1 MPKASPIQT
10 NFTAGEWSPLLDGR
24 VDLSK
29 YSNACKTLQNFV
41 SMAHGP
47 ARRRSGARHVVSV
60 KTAANQ
66 TGLIPFEFSVVQ
78 AYIIEVGD
86 LYLRFYRDNGRIEDP
101 PGTPVEV
108 VSPYVQA
115 DLFDSAGRFLIKF
128 AQSADVLYLVHPNYE
143 PRKLTRTSHIAWTLT
158 TIDPQ
163 DGPFLVTNITATTLG
178 LSGTSG
184 SVTVT
189 ASAVAGINRGS
200 GFLTTDVGRLIR
212 WQDPANDWTWLEI
225 TAHTSTTVVTATI
238 RGPNASAGT
247 ATTTWRLGVWSDTTG
262 WPSSVIFFEERL
274 TFAGP
279 TDNPQR
285 MDLSRSG
292 DFENFQPTDPDGT
305 VVGDHALALTL
316 SANNVNAI
324 RWLMDDEKGLQ
335 VGTTGG
341 EWIVRPNTL
350 DEVLTPD
357 NATGRRSSNYGSAN
371 LMAFKIGRATYY
383 VQRSGRELRELAY
396 VFEDD
401 GFRSPDMSLLAEHIT
416 GTGIVGLAYQQQPDR
431 VLWAARADGVLVGM
445 TINRVQDVIGW
456 HQHPL
461 GGFSDAGQT
470 TGPVVESIAAIPSSD
485 GSRDELWM
493 VVRRFINGATVR
505 YVEYLDDSW
514 DDGDQVDAFFVDSGL
529 SYDGAPATVFSGLDH
544 LEGQTVAILADGA
557 VTPTA
562 VVVSG
567 AVTITEPASRV
578 HIGLPITYRLQ
589 TMRFEA
595 GAADGTAQGK
605 IKRIHRVVFRFYRSL
620 GPRAGP
626 DVTRLDDIPDVTFRD
641 PATLMGTADPL
652 FSGDA
657 RITWPGS
664 YETAGHVVL
673 EGSEPLPCTVI
684 AIMPQLLTQD
694 T

>member
-1 MPKASPIQT
+1 MPKASPIFT
-10 NFTAGEWSPLLDGR
+10 NFTAGEWSPFLDGR
-24 VDLSK
+24 IDLSK
-29 YSNACKTLQNFV
+29 YANALKTEQNFV

-47 ARRRSGARHVVSV
+47 ARRRSGTRHVAAV
-60 KTAANQ
+60 KTGTQ
-66 TGLIPFEFSVVQ
+66 KTGIIPFEFSVLQ
-78 AYIIEVGD
+78 AYIVEVGD
-86 LYLRFYRDNGRIEDP
+86 QYLRFYKDNGQIVDS
-101 PGTPVEV
+101 GSPVEIA
-108 VSPYVQA
+108 SPYTEA
-115 DLFDSAGRFLIKF
+115 DLFDSAGRLRLKF
-128 AQSADVLYLVHPNYE
+128 AQSADVLYLVHPSYT
-143 PRKLTRTSHIAWTLT
+143 PRKLTRSSHIAWTLT
-158 TIDPQ
+158 TINPR
-163 DGPFLVTNITATTLG
+163 DGPYLVTNTTSTTLTP
-178 LSGTSG
+178 SAATG
-184 SVTVT
+184 SITVT
-189 ASAVAGINRGS
+189 ASSTTGINNGQ
-200 GFLTTDVGRLIR
+200 GFLETDIGRLIR
-212 WQDPANDWTWLEI
+212 FKVGSNNWGWVEI
-225 TAHTSTTVVTATI
+225 TALTSTTVITAQVKSTLGGTTAT
-238 RGPNASAGT
+238 S
-247 ATTTWRLGVWSDTTG
+247 TWRLGVWSDTTG
-262 WPSSVIFFEERL
+262 WPSSVLFYEERL

-285 MDLSRSG
+285 MDLSRNG
-292 DFENFQPTDPDGT
+292 DFENFTPTDGDGT
-305 VVGDHALALTL
+305 VVGDHALALVL
-316 SANNVNAI
+316 AANNVNAI

-341 EWIVRPNTL
+341 EWIVRANTL

-357 NATGRRSSNYGSAN
+357 NAKAKRSSNFGSADI
-371 LMAFKIGRATYY
+371 MAFKIGRATYY

-514 DDGDQVDAFFVDSGL
+514 DDGDQNDAFFVDSGL

-562 VVVSG
+562 EVASG
-567 AVTITEPASRV
+567 SVTITEAASRV

-595 GAADGTAQGK
+595 GAADGTSQGK

-626 DVTRLDDIPDVTFRD
+626 DVTRLDDIPNITFRD